1 MPLPIT
7 NILAPHYCCSCGRIG
22 SILCVSCKY
31 NIVEQPFESCIL
43 CQRLAPVAENLCSD
57 CKVSYTRAWAVGGR
71 QDALKELI
79 NRYKFERARAA
90 YSELTDLLHATL
102 PTLPSD
108 MCIVPV
114 PTITSH
120 IRRRGYDH
128 MALIGKSFAQKR
140 HLTYAPLLQRASKTV
155 QRGSN
160 KAMRLQQAKQA
171 FYVPQ
176 RCDGQRILLIDDV
189 CTTGATL
196 EYGARALLA
205 AGAAEVWVAVI
216 TVQLLEK

>member
-1 MPLPIT
+1 MPPLIT

-31 NIVEQPFESCIL
+31 NIIEEPFEACIL
-43 CQRLAPVAENLCSD
+43 CQRLAPVAENLCNT
-57 CKVSYTRAWAVGGR
+57 CNVSYTRAWAVDSR
-71 QDALKELI
+71 QGALKELI

-90 YSELTDLLHATL
+90 YNELTNLLHETL
-102 PTLPSD
+102 PTLPD
-108 MCIVPV
+108 DICIVPV

-120 IRRRGYDH
+120 IRSRGYDH
-128 MALIGKSFAQKR
+128 MALIGKTLAQR
-140 HLTYAPLLQRASKTV
+140 RQLTYRPLLRRATKTV
-155 QRGSN
+155 QHGSDR
-160 KAMRLQQAKQA
+160 ATRLLQAEQA
-171 FYVPQ
+171 FYVQQ
-176 RCDGQRILLIDDV
+176 RCDGRRILLVDDV